1 MVTFG
6 RAYSSAEITE
16 TARALADKYSENLT
30 YRIAGT
36 SLCGREIPC
45 LVLGSS
51 PKCLLVSGGIHGRES
66 INPVVLLRMVQD
78 YAALF
83 TDMTGEPQTEERKAL
98 LEHFSICFLPLMNP
112 DGYEIALS
120 GFQTV
125 QEPMSRHV
133 LQMRRIPHE
142 EWKENARGV
151 DINRNF
157 PCRSFLAR
165 EHMPE
170 AASEPETQTLIH
182 MFEEYPDSVGY
193 LDFHS
198 RGQIIYY
205 YRRAM
210 PYSYNKKAKR
220 IAKKLQKCSGYALGS
235 RWEERGS
242 RLDGGNSVNYY
253 SEVYRRP
260 AITIE
265 TAADEAGFPLDVK
278 YQVHTYG
285 EVKWIPMEY
294 LRSFWLN
301 L

>member
-1 MVTFG
+1 MITFG
-6 RAYSSAEITE
+6 RVYSSAEITE
-16 TARALADKYSENLT
+16 ISRALADKYSESLT
-30 YRIAGT
+30 YRIAGN

-51 PKCLLVSGGIHGRES
+51 PKCLIISGGIHGRES

-78 YAALF
+78 HAALL
-83 TDMTGEPQTEERKAL
+83 TDMTGEPQIEEQKAL
-98 LEHFSICFLPLMNP
+98 LKHYSICFLPLMNP

-125 QEPMSRHV
+125 QAPMSRHV
-133 LQMRRIPHE
+133 LQMRQIPHE

-170 AASEPETQTLIH
+170 AASEPETQALIRI
-182 MFEEYPDSVGY
+182 FEEYPDSVGY
-193 LDFHS
+193 LDFHC
-198 RGQIIYY
+198 RGRIIYY

-210 PYSYNKKAKR
+210 PYGYNKRAKH
-220 IAKKLQKCSGYALGS
+220 IAKKLQKCCGYALGN

-242 RLDGGNSVNYY
+242 RMDGGNSVNYY
-253 SEVYRRP
+253 SEVYKKP

-265 TAADEAGFPLDVK
+265 TAEDEAEFPLDVK
-278 YQVHTYG
+278 YQTRTYE
-285 EVKWIPMEY
+285 EVRGIPLEY
-294 LRSFWLN
+294 LRSSWLN